1 MVVVHD
7 RAEAWALADR
17 LVVLLGDRVAAEG
30 TPQEVLEHPPTVDVA
45 MFLGFTGQLRE
56 ADGALRPA
64 HVAIDAAGPLRGR
77 VVARVVEPDTVLC
90 DVALTD
96 GRVQVR
102 SEYPGPGVDERV
114 RLRVR
119 GGVRFEGERE
129 HAIAQADRVCSG

>member
-1 MVVVHD
+1 
-7 RAEAWALADR
+7 
-17 LVVLLGDRVAAEG
+17 
-30 TPQEVLEHPPTVDVA
+30 
-45 MFLGFTGQLRE
+45 
-56 ADGALRPA
+56 
-64 HVAIDAAGPLRGR
+64 
-77 VVARVVEPDTVLC
+77 VLC